1 MRVRLHASG
10 ESGALRRGAEPVLV
24 PPAGL
29 LPTAPVLMG
38 DGSVSFD
45 ARRRVGGSRV
55 SRARGEVERL
65 FRRRLCVEYEVKEIR
80 DRVWVFRVDEDDM
93 REAVDG

>member
-1 MRVRLHASG
+1 
-10 ESGALRRGAEPVLV
+10 
-24 PPAGL
+24 
-29 LPTAPVLMG
+29 
-38 DGSVSFD
+38 
-45 ARRRVGGSRV
+45 
-55 SRARGEVERL
+55 L